1 MDPEPRQ
8 EVQMDKQHVD
18 RQTAAEGTPSAS
30 GSQGMLMTKGQLAG
44 GIR

>member
-1 MDPEPRQ
+1 
-8 EVQMDKQHVD
+8 MDKQHVD
-18 RQTAAEGTPSAS
+18 RQTAAEGTPLAS